1 MGGLGNTIER
11 MKKMK
16 HDFQFISK
24 HSPSVRS
31 AYANLQDIKEHNA
44 ERLMIRYYEYLFRIR
59 KFLYDKYS
67 MVVLENLEQFPLDTN
82 DELTEYYTKIAT
94 VVDRYNAPIHGGFRY
109 DRFYV
114 QKIKPF
120 FINNKIYYEV
130 ASNDKKRQERS
141 NNALAFSL
149 FTASQV
155 LA

>member
-1 MGGLGNTIER
+1 
-11 MKKMK
+11 
-16 HDFQFISK
+16 
-24 HSPSVRS
+24 
-31 AYANLQDIKEHNA
+31 
-44 ERLMIRYYEYLFRIR
+44 
-59 KFLYDKYS
+59 

-114 QKIKPF
+114 QR
-120 FINNKIYYEV
+120 
-130 ASNDKKRQERS
+130 SNDKKRQERS